1 MPLSSPLSL
10 LGLSIK
16 ALIVGSGLGMVY
28 QCKSL
33 ELLLRSVCVCEKVTE
48 IKTVTFFFGKAKEQ
62 GLLI

>member
-1 MPLSSPLSL
+1 
-10 LGLSIK
+10 
-16 ALIVGSGLGMVY
+16 MVY